1 MTFLDRFMKDI
12 TLLPYLYESPEFQ
25 VFIRPVGG
33 NLDNA
38 LKGMTPMTT
47 DDILARFRAIM
58 PVNEVS

>member
-25 VFIRPVGG
+25 VFVRTPGPT
-33 NLDNA
+33 LDAA
-38 LKGMTPMTT
+38 LKGMAPMTT
-47 DDILARFRAIM
+47 DDILARFRTIM